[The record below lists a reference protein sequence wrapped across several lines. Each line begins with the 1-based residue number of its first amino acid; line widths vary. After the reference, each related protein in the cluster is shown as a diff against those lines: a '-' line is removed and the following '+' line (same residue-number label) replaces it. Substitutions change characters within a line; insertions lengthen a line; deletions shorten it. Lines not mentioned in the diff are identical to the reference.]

1 MRRTLVAALVGGVA
15 LAATVLAGG
24 SPASGTALSTGSSP
38 DTVPATGAFSFLTG
52 NGILPT
58 WTSDDIVLIGVSPGA
73 VTTAPSNLNAR
84 VTLPIVAKTGSAN
97 AAAGGFRLYNTK
109 SGLGIRCSSPTIDTR
124 AHVVDCVL
132 PTGKNAA
139 LLAIRSIA
147 SVSQVKGSS
156 TVTTI
161 YRGMILRINGQP
173 MADLLNTALDT
184 TTFSPYVTVGS
195 GDLIVTID
203 K

>member
-1 MRRTLVAALVGGVA
+1 MRRTLTAILVAS
-15 LAATVLAGG
+15 LAIASTVLAV
-24 SPASGTALSTGSSP
+24 STSASGAPLGTGSNP
-38 DTVPATGAFSFLTG
+38 DTVPATGAFSFTTG

-58 WTSDDIVLIGVSPGA
+58 WTSDDIVLIGVSPGS

-97 AAAGGFRLYNTK
+97 AAAGGFRLYNTT

-139 LLAIRSIA
+139 LLAIRSMA

-161 YRGMILRINGQP
+161 YRGMILRINGQQ